1 VSDGIKLN
9 MKHKKVLSY
18 VGLGA
23 LALAFYF
30 GFNTTASAFVR
41 GERGLNLSVE
51 ERATMQQKMFEE
63 HANLLGISVDEVK
76 NAWASGT
83 NFMDLAKSKGISEET
98 LKAKMKSQAEARMQA
113 ELSNLVSKGVITQ
126 AQADARLTFM
136 KDKFTKMGDK
146 VEKGKGKK
154 VGHMIGFGFGGF

>member
-1 VSDGIKLN
+1 
-9 MKHKKVLSY
+9 
-18 VGLGA
+18 
-23 LALAFYF
+23 
-30 GFNTTASAFVR
+30 
-41 GERGLNLSVE
+41 
-51 ERATMQQKMFEE
+51 MQQKMFEE